1 MLDGK
6 QLGYISGKMSK
17 ITTRV
22 DATKEKI
29 ALLQEMQGMLHTLKQ
44 FAARIDDKINTM
56 IKADL
61 ESMQAEKEALEEM
74 ENTIKSNGQKNRTT
88 TRVR

>member
-1 MLDGK
+1 MK
-6 QLGYISGKMSK
+6 KK
-17 ITTRV
+17 IITRV

-56 IKADL
+56 ITADL
-61 ESMQAEKEALEEM
+61 ESMAAEKEALEEM
-74 ENTIKSNGQKNRTT
+74 ENTIQYKDHG
-88 TRVR
+88 

>member
-1 MLDGK
+1 MA
-6 QLGYISGKMSK
+6 K

-29 ALLQEMQGMLHTLKQ
+29 ALLQEMQGMINTLKK

-56 IKADL
+56 VEADL
-61 ESMQAEKEALEEM
+61 QSMAAEKAALEEM
-74 ENTIKSNGQKNRTT
+74 EQSIKSKDND
-88 TRVR
+88 

>member
-1 MLDGK
+1 MA
-6 QLGYISGKMSK
+6 K

-29 ALLQEMQGMLHTLKQ
+29 ALLKEMQGMINTLKK

-56 IKADL
+56 VEADL
-61 ESMQAEKEALEEM
+61 QSMAAEKAALEEM
-74 ENTIKSNGQKNRTT
+74 EQSIKLKDND
-88 TRVR
+88 

>member
-6 QLGYISGKMSK
+6 QLGFISGKMSK

-56 IKADL
+56 IEADL
-61 ESMQAEKEALEEM
+61 ESMKEEKKVIDEM
-74 ENTIKSNGQKNRTT
+74 SNLIQYKDES
-88 TRVR
+88 

>member
-1 MLDGK
+1 MA
-6 QLGYISGKMSK
+6 K

-29 ALLQEMQGMLHTLKQ
+29 ALLQEMQGMINTLKK

-56 IKADL
+56 VEADL
-61 ESMQAEKEALEEM
+61 ESMAAEKAALEEM
-74 ENTIKSNGQKNRTT
+74 EQSIKSKDND
-88 TRVR
+88 

>member
-1 MLDGK
+1 MA
-6 QLGYISGKMSK
+6 K

-29 ALLQEMQGMLHTLKQ
+29 ALLQEMQGMINTLKQ

-56 IKADL
+56 ITADL
-61 ESMQAEKEALEEM
+61 ESMSAEKKALEEM
-74 ENTIKSNGQKNRTT
+74 ELTIKSKDNDS
-88 TRVR
+88 

>member
-1 MLDGK
+1 MA
-6 QLGYISGKMSK
+6 K

-29 ALLQEMQGMLHTLKQ
+29 ALLKEMQGMINTLKK

-56 IKADL
+56 VEADL
-61 ESMQAEKEALEEM
+61 ESMAAEKAALEEM
-74 ENTIKSNGQKNRTT
+74 EQSIKSKDND
-88 TRVR
+88 

>member
-1 MLDGK
+1 MA
-6 QLGYISGKMSK
+6 K

-29 ALLQEMQGMLHTLKQ
+29 ALLKEMQGMINTLKK

-56 IKADL
+56 VEADL
-61 ESMQAEKEALEEM
+61 ESMAAEKAALEEM
-74 ENTIKSNGQKNRTT
+74 EQSIKLKDND
-88 TRVR
+88 

>member
-1 MLDGK
+1 MGK
-6 QLGYISGKMSK
+6 K
-17 ITTRV
+17 IITRV

-56 IKADL
+56 ISADL
-61 ESMQAEKEALEEM
+61 DSMKAEKEALEEM
-74 ENTIKSNGQKNRTT
+74 ENTIKYKDNG
-88 TRVR
+88 

>member
-1 MLDGK
+1 MA
-6 QLGYISGKMSK
+6 K

-29 ALLQEMQGMLHTLKQ
+29 ALLKEMQGMINTLKK

-56 IKADL
+56 VEADL
-61 ESMQAEKEALEEM
+61 QSMAAEKAALEEM
-74 ENTIKSNGQKNRTT
+74 EKSIKSKDND
-88 TRVR
+88 

>member
-1 MLDGK
+1 MA
-6 QLGYISGKMSK
+6 K

-29 ALLQEMQGMLHTLKQ
+29 ALLKEMQGMINTLKK

-56 IKADL
+56 VEADL
-61 ESMQAEKEALEEM
+61 QSMAAEKAALEEM
-74 ENTIKSNGQKNRTT
+74 EQSIKSKDND
-88 TRVR
+88 

>member
-1 MLDGK
+1 MA
-6 QLGYISGKMSK
+6 K

-29 ALLQEMQGMLHTLKQ
+29 ALLQEMQGMINTLKK
-44 FAARIDDKINTM
+44 FASRIDDKINTM

-61 ESMQAEKEALEEM
+61 ESMSAEKAALEEM
-74 ENTIKSNGQKNRTT
+74 ESTIKSKDDGK
-88 TRVR
+88 

>member
-1 MLDGK
+1 
-6 QLGYISGKMSK
+6 MSNK

-29 ALLQEMQGMLHTLKQ
+29 ALLQEMQGMIDTLQK
-44 FAARIDDKINTM
+44 FAARINDKIDTM
-56 IKADL
+56 IAADL

-74 ENTIKSNGQKNRTT
+74 EKSIHNKDK
-88 TRVR
+88 